1 MISPAIVLFGT
12 FSNFT
17 RVVLEQMLEVRLN
30 VTGLVISGYGPA
42 PNQNTSL
49 AIPVSRDA
57 STPIEVL
64 CDRNGIPVFFAKD
77 TQASLIEFLHRQQ
90 AEFFVTACY
99 PRKLNDEVI
108 SLAGRTCINVH
119 PSKLPAYRGPD
130 PIFWQLRLGETDTGV
145 SLHQITSVFDAGDL
159 YSVVSVPYPTG
170 ARLSE
175 IEHQLLRPAVDVLK
189 DLVERTPDLTPYCQS
204 ETQNTAW
211 FPIPCPDDYTIS
223 SDTKARVC
231 FDFVR
236 AYANMNLPI
245 ALLVQDRVFH
255 VRDAL
260 EISSNSDNSV
270 AVQTTEESVSVR
282 FLDGSILFLLN
293 CDI

>member
-17 RVVLEQMLEVRLN
+17 RVVLDQMLAVGLN
-30 VTGLVISGYGPA
+30 VTGLVVSGYGPA
-42 PNQNTSL
+42 PNQDTSS
-49 AIPVSRDA
+49 AIPVGRHA
-57 STPIEVL
+57 STPIEDL
-64 CDRNGIPVFFAKD
+64 CNRNSIPIFFVKS
-77 TQASLIEFLHRQQ
+77 TQASLIEFLHWQQ
-90 AEFFVTACY
+90 ADYFVTACY
-99 PRKLNDEVI
+99 PRKLDDEVI
-108 SLAGRTCINVH
+108 SLAGHTCINIH

-145 SLHQITSVFDAGDL
+145 SLHQLNSVFDAGGL
-159 YSVVSVPYPTG
+159 YSVLSVPYPAG

-175 IEHQLLRPAVDVLK
+175 IENQLLRPAVDVLK
-189 DLVERTPDLTPYCQS
+189 DLVGRTPDLTPCCQP
-204 ETQNTAW
+204 EAHNATW
-211 FPIPCPDDYTIS
+211 FPNPCPDDYIIS
-223 SDTKARVC
+223 SDSKARVC

-245 ALLVQDRVFH
+245 ALQAKDRVLH

-260 EISSNSDNSV
+260 EICTNLDNL
-270 AVQTTEESVSVR
+270 AMVQTTKESVSIR
-282 FLDGSILFLLN
+282 FLDGDVQFLLN